1 MEKEPGSDLD
11 SGPQRMVE
19 KSGASLW
26 RRRDRVGAVSSE
38 TSHQVFKRAEGQE
51 MQAGFKKQL
60 TQFVELCEVPRTGP
74 LAPGKKTG
82 LSLVCFEERDSSRQ
96 KLPLITVLT
105 GDSYHREGGLV
116 SF

>member
-1 MEKEPGSDLD
+1 MDKEPGSDLD

-19 KSGASLW
+19 RVELPSGDAGTES
-26 RRRDRVGAVSSE
+26 GAVSSE

-60 TQFVELCEVPRTGP
+60 TQFAELCEVPRTGP

-82 LSLVCFEERDSSRQ
+82 LSLVCFEE
-96 KLPLITVLT
+96 
-105 GDSYHREGGLV
+105 
-116 SF
+116 